1 MKGIKAYIKAHKLQD
16 VIHALHGVEGLTGV
30 SVVHCHG
37 FGVTRRKH
45 TLEDDL
51 ELLDAHVKI
60 EVMCNNELVE
70 TVVAV
75 ILKHAHTGLTGDGS
89 IFVSNIEDA
98 IRIATGERGE
108 EAV

>member
-1 MKGIKAYIKAHKLQD
+1 MKGIKAYIKTHKLPD

-30 SVVHCHG
+30 STVHCHG

-45 TLEDDL
+45 DLEDDL

-60 EVMCNNELVE
+60 EVICKDELVE
-70 TVVAV
+70 AVVAV
-75 ILKHAHTGLTGDGS
+75 ILEQAHTGLAGDGS

-108 EAV
+108 GSV